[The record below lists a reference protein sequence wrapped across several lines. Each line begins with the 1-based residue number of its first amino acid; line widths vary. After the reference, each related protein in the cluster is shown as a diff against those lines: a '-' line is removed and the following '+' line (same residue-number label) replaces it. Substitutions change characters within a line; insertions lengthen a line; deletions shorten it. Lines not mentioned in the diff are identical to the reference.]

1 MSNLPT
7 NDARRLRME
16 ALFTQHHR
24 SVLGFALRRVSEPT
38 DAADVVADVFLIAWR
53 RLSDVPDGDAARAW
67 LFGTARRVLA
77 NQRRGDLRRNGLAQR
92 MKLELEA
99 HLPFHEPDA
108 ECTAT
113 RQALSELSERDRE
126 ILQLSVWE
134 ELSPAEI
141 AVAMDMRGTTVRS
154 RLHRARKR
162 FETHLAATGWSPTH
176 SPTLSAALSTANSP
190 SSPIKE
196 TT

>member
-16 ALFTQHHR
+16 ALFAQHHR
-24 SVLGFALRRVSEPT
+24 SVLGFALRRVSEPA

-53 RLSDVPDGDAARAW
+53 RLSDVPDGDATRAW

-77 NQRRGDLRRNGLAQR
+77 NQRRGDHRRNGLAER
-92 MKLELEA
+92 MRLELEA
-99 HLPFHEPDA
+99 HLPFHEPDT
-108 ECTAT
+108 ECTAIH
-113 RQALSELSERDRE
+113 QALAELTERDRE

-141 AVAMDMRGTTVRS
+141 AVAMNMRGTTVRS
-154 RLHRARKR
+154 RLRRARKR
-162 FETHLAATGWSPTH
+162 FEAHLVAGGWNQPLSP
-176 SPTLSAALSTANSP
+176 SRSAALSTANSP
-190 SSPIKE
+190 SETAGE